1 MCGIIITEREVI
13 KIKGDNKMFTL
24 ITNTKTYTCDTL
36 GMAFEVAF
44 NLPCN
49 TSWKLIDNANGEV
62 ITTDKD

>member
-1 MCGIIITEREVI
+1 
-13 KIKGDNKMFTL
+13 MFTL